1 MAAFAPPVLR
11 PTLGMSASTSSL
23 PTAGR
28 SASIQRRSTLK
39 RSIDDSSILS
49 VPSSPSKRSR
59 VTFDPDIEIVSA
71 DDEDDLDPLL
81 VREEVRRAIQRHFA
95 GDDEDYER
103 VKAVFNDSPGKSRRS
118 STNAIKAHLQAALV
132 HVSSL
137 DKRCNGLVSAIMST
151 EWVGRDENFIKIYTK
166 FLGNLAAS
174 QSGYLHRILFS
185 LVDLLGPQKTRRLS
199 DCRIVRQP
207 AIQKR
212 VLNAIQY
219 LTKLIPL
226 ASGTLAQII
235 SKKLQYDF
243 AKPEER
249 VIYNRNFLDLIE
261 FIPELKSHILE
272 GITCELVK
280 LDITVQDDLDDVDD
294 ELAEELLK
302 AVSSSQTLVAEASQ
316 LSLKSAK
323 QEADEDEDGDDIS
336 TSDESDEE
344 DEDSLDPEAL
354 RRKKTRDAV
363 RQVDALMDML
373 FAFYNKSATSSAL
386 EVRDRTIQELTQ
398 HFDNI
403 ILPSYRSRHSQFL
416 IFHFA
421 QISPVTVDGF
431 VTSCISTLLDK
442 NQPPIV
448 RQSAAAYMAGFVGR
462 GAHVSPTVVRDC
474 YSLLCDEVDDLRE
487 QFDPACH
494 GPDLKRYNTFYAM
507 FQALMYIFCFRWR
520 DLAIP
525 VSDDDDEDSADE
537 AEMEYHFPD
546 SIRRTIIGAVHSN
559 LNPLRVCTPGIVE
572 QFAKITHALNF
583 IYLFSKIASNKN
595 VRLYFTR
602 VTNDNM
608 AINSAERDLSWVG
621 EDGMMEGYF
630 PYDPY
635 QLPLSKKWV
644 EGDYVQWQGIPGEK
658 VEESDVEEDFEE
670 LTAEDHQDDVKSLDE
685 DSA

>member
-1 MAAFAPPVLR
+1 MAAIAPPALR
-11 PTLGMSASTSSL
+11 PIVGMSASTSSL
-23 PTAGR
+23 PSAGR
-28 SASIQRRSTLK
+28 PASIQRRSTLK
-39 RSIDDSSILS
+39 RSIDDSSILN
-49 VPSSPSKRSR
+49 VPSSPSKRVR

-103 VKAVFNDSPGKSRRS
+103 VKSVFSDSPGKSRRS
-118 STNAIKAHLQAALV
+118 STNAIRAHLQAALV

-137 DKRCNGLVSAIMST
+137 DKRCNGLVSAILST
-151 EWVGRDENFIKIYTK
+151 EWVGRDENFTAIYTK

-174 QSGYLHRILFS
+174 QSGYLHRILLS

-199 DCRIVRQP
+199 DCGIVRQP
-207 AIQKR
+207 VIQKR
-212 VLNAIQY
+212 VLSAIHY

-249 VIYNRNFLDLIE
+249 IMYNKNFLDLIE
-261 FIPELKSHILE
+261 FVPELKSHILE
-272 GITCELVK
+272 GITSELVK

-302 AVSSSQTLVAEASQ
+302 DVSSSQTLVAEASQ
-316 LSLKSAK
+316 LSLKSGK
-323 QEADEDEDGDDIS
+323 PEADEDEDDMS
-336 TSDESDEE
+336 TTDESEEE
-344 DEDSLDPEAL
+344 DEDSLDLEKL

-373 FAFYNKSATSSAL
+373 FAFYDKSANSSAL
-386 EVRDRTIQELTQ
+386 EVRDRTIQELTL

-431 VTSCISTLLDK
+431 VTSCISTVLDK

-474 YSLLCDEVDDLRE
+474 YSLLCDEVDQLRE
-487 QFDPACH
+487 QLDPTCR

-537 AEMEYHFPD
+537 NEIEYHFSD

-559 LNPLRVCTPGIVE
+559 LNPLRVCTPAIVE

-583 IYLFSKIASNKN
+583 IYLFSKIATNKN

-602 VTNDNM
+602 AMNENM
-608 AINSAERDLSWVG
+608 AINNAERDLSWVG
-621 EDGMMEGYF
+621 EDGMMEGHF

-658 VEESDVEEDFEE
+658 VEESDVEEEFEE
-670 LTAEDHQDDVKSLDE
+670 LTAEENEDDVKSLDE